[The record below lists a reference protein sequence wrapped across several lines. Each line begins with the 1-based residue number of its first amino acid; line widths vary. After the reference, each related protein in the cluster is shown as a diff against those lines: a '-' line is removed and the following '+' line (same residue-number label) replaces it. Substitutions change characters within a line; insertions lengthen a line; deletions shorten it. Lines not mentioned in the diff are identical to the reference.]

1 MPQYQA
7 SSQSLEDAKNSGRET
22 IDRTKQSGKDAE
34 KDTKRWGQ
42 DVKESAGDA
51 WESTKRWGNENRRR
65 VEDTFDGFVDLGH
78 PLINRVFD
86 GFVKVGGVGALHAAS
101 QDSYRFLLSEETNKK
116 TLEQSFQRIGKD
128 AVQWGLVAAVYSGT
142 TYGIQ
147 EARGVH
153 DWKNALLGGALTGA
167 ALSLTEQNP
176 GTDRVLRG
184 AITGGAIATAA
195 EILRN
200 IT

>member
-7 SSQSLEDAKNSGRET
+7 SSESIESTKGSARET
-22 IDRTKQSGKDAE
+22 ADRTKQAGKDAE
-34 KDTKRWGQ
+34 KDAKRWGQ
-42 DVKESAGDA
+42 DVKDSAGDA
-51 WESTKRWGNENRRR
+51 WESTKRWGHDKSKR
-65 VEDTFDGFVDLGH
+65 VGDGFDGFVDLGH

-86 GFVKVGGVGALHAAS
+86 GFVKVGGVGAVHAAS
-101 QDSYRFLLSEETNKK
+101 QDSYRYLVSEETNKK
-116 TLEQSFQRIGKD
+116 SLEQSVQRIGKD
-128 AVQWGLVAAVYSGT
+128 ALQWGLVAAVYSGT